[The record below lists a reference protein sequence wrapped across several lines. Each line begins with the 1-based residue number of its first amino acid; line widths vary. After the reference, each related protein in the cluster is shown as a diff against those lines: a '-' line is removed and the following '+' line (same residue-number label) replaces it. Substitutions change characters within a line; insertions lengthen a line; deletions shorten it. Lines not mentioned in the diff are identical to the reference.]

1 MEPSARRPDNRE
13 HDEFQVKDLW
23 NRFIESRH
31 WGSGLPEPGG
41 PPREALL
48 KVGRGGP
55 GGCREALLRVVRG
68 GPGKLSGGA
77 FEGC

>member
-31 WGSGLPEPGG
+31 WGFGLPEPGC

-48 KVGRGGP
+48 KVGRGGA
-55 GGCREALLRVVRG
+55 RR
-68 GPGKLSGGA
+68 LSGGP
-77 FEGC
+77 FEGCQGGPWEAVGRRF